1 MSPVPQGEDNRDK
14 PPDHP
19 DDELTH
25 QDPPDAVINAGDSSD
40 SEGDNEF
47 GGYMGY
53 QMLPQD
59 AIDNGQE
66 SDEDS
71 DDVSTPELCHEKT
84 CL

>member
-1 MSPVPQGEDNRDK
+1 MSPVPEGEENRDK

-25 QDPPDAVINAGDSSD
+25 QDPPDAVINVGDSSD
-40 SEGDNEF
+40 SEGENDF

-59 AIDNGQE
+59 LNGQE
-66 SDEDS
+66 SEEDS
-71 DDVSTPELCHEKT
+71 KNVSQNEIK
-84 CL
+84 